1 MSPIVGLTDRS
12 PSFKEIGRLR
22 LGIPKSEAQVSGP
35 KEIGWFRA
43 DFRPDALDALAL
55 FITEYGQ
62 QPTSIH
68 FRLPFAEISRCWDAM
83 YECYNKFGMLGMAD
97 GKRWL
102 YLRHNKTGELLVKD
116 GVPTHADGTL
126 TDDDGV
132 VYLPF
137 CAKVAVYS
145 YMSKKGEEVKVF
157 ARPTGR
163 LRILIPELKRAA
175 YVQIITNSLY
185 NCIHLSEQLAG
196 VAEIAK
202 SVGMSITQVP
212 MTITRRKESISVSFN
227 GHKQMQE
234 RYLLNIEIDPRWMEA
249 QFAYMNAMLPGST
262 VQTAP
267 QLSAGAVQRVYEPE
281 ELSEGDG
288 TILEDEGQEIQPDD
302 AEQEEQPEDGHVTDL
317 IQQAAHPAQVGV
329 GLTNGTQRPYL
340 PETLKTKLLARAVN
354 YDGKTATVK
363 QRNLVAMILSEI
375 FAGPESELRRHALQN
390 YLFGV
395 SSLKDL
401 NSSLILVILNDWLKP
416 VVDSGGAYHPDLVAA
431 QEAQTAY
438 LEAIRVQGQMAL
450 PIEGSASQIE
460 IPF

>member
-1 MSPIVGLTDRS
+1 MPILGLTDRS

-43 DFRPDALDALAL
+43 DFRPDAQDSLTL
-55 FITEYGQ
+55 FILAYGQ

-68 FRLPFAEISRCWDAM
+68 FRLPFAEINRCWDAY
-83 YECYNKFGMLGMAD
+83 YEVYNKFGMLGMSD

-116 GVPTHADGTL
+116 GMTTHTDGTRVDEN
-126 TDDDGV
+126 TGEI
-132 VYLPF
+132 YLPF
-137 CAKVAVYS
+137 DPKVAVYS
-145 YMSKKGEEVKVF
+145 YTSKKGDEVKVF

-202 SVGMSITQVP
+202 SVGMNITQVP
-212 MTITRRKESISVSFN
+212 MTITRRKETISVSFG
-227 GHKQMQE
+227 GHKQMQDH
-234 RYLLNIEIDPRWMEA
+234 YLLNVEIDPLWMEA
-249 QFAYMNAMLPGST
+249 QFACMSALLPGAT
-262 VQTAP
+262 VKPAP
-267 QLSAGAVQRVYEPE
+267 QLEAGAVKRVYEPE
-281 ELSEGDG
+281 ELSEGEG
-288 TILEDEGQEIQPDD
+288 TIPDEDNQDPQLGY
-302 AEQEEQPEDGHVTDL
+302 AEPEEHPQQEEQTHESVS
-317 IQQAAHPAQVGV
+317 AS
-329 GLTNGTQRPYL
+329 LTNGTPRPYPPGIL
-340 PETLKTKLLARAVN
+340 RAKLLARASN

-363 QRNLVAMILSEI
+363 QRSLCAMLLGEI
-375 FAGPESELRRHALQN
+375 FAGPDSELQRHALQN

-401 NSSLILVILNDWLKP
+401 SSSLILVILNDWLKP
-416 VVDSGGAYHPDLVAA
+416 AIDSGGAYHADYIAV

-438 LEAIRVQGQMAL
+438 LEAVRVQGQMAL

>member
-43 DFRPDALDALAL
+43 DFRPDAQDALAL

-83 YECYNKFGMLGMAD
+83 YEVYNKFGMLGMSD
-97 GKRWL
+97 GRRWL

-116 GVPTHADGTL
+116 GIPTHTDGTRVDEG
-126 TDDDGV
+126 TGE

-137 CAKVAVYS
+137 DPKVAVYS
-145 YMSKKGEEVKVF
+145 YMSTKGKEVQVF

-202 SVGMSITQVP
+202 SVGMNITQVP
-212 MTITRRKESISVSFN
+212 MTITRRKESISVSFS
-227 GHKQMQE
+227 GHKQMQDH
-234 RYLLNIEIDPRWMEA
+234 YLLNIEIDPRWMEA
-249 QFAYMNAMLPGST
+249 QFAYSALLPGAT
-262 VQTAP
+262 VKPAP
-267 QLSAGAVQRVYEPE
+267 QLEAGAVKRVYEPE
-281 ELSEGDG
+281 ELSEGEG
-288 TILEDEGQEIQPDD
+288 TIPDEDNQDPQPED
-302 AEQEEQPEDGHVTDL
+302 AEPEEQPEDGHVTDL
-317 IQQAAHPAQVGV
+317 TQQSAQPARVGA
-329 GLTNGTQRPYL
+329 GLANGTPRPYP
-340 PETLKTKLLARAVN
+340 PEILRAKLLARAQS
-354 YDGKTATVK
+354 YDGKPATVK
-363 QRNLVAMILSEI
+363 QRNLVAMILGEI
-375 FAGPESELRRHALQN
+375 FAGPDSELQRHALQT

-401 NSSLILVILNDWLKP
+401 SSSLILVILNDWLKP
-416 VVDSGGAYHPDLVAA
+416 AIDSGGAYHADYIAV

-438 LEAIRVQGQMAL
+438 LEAVKVQGQMAL
-450 PIEGSASQIE
+450 PITEGAQE
-460 IPF
+460 QLPF